1 MELIETLIAQLRGT
15 DDDDVRDEI
24 KAQMVAFAQQNSK
37 SDVRNYLERAL
48 KEELLEVQWEIEEVL
63 ESLAPPKTPQ
73 PEQEQEPEPV
83 DDPTSRALRPS
94 EIELVYNDP
103 RGLRL
108 YKSKVDERW
117 VVSQID
123 PRIGQPVTYELPGA
137 EAEGIKA
144 QLAGSPYWL
153 KQV

>member
-24 KAQMVAFAQQNSK
+24 KAQMVAFAEQGSK
-37 SDVRNYLERAL
+37 SEVRDYLERAM
-48 KEELLEVQWEIEEVL
+48 KEELLEVQWELEEVI
-63 ESLAPPKTPQ
+63 ETLAPPKKQQ
-73 PEQEQEPEPV
+73 PEPEPEPV
-83 DDPTSRALRPS
+83 DDPTTRALRPS

-123 PRIGQPVTYELPGA
+123 PRIGQPVTYELPGS
-137 EAEGIKA
+137 EAAGIKD

>member
-1 MELIETLIAQLRGT
+1 MEPIDALIARLRQT

-24 KAQMVAFAQQNSK
+24 KSEMISFAEQRSK
-37 SDVRNYLERAL
+37 SEVREYLESAM
-48 KEELLEVQWEIEEVL
+48 KEELLEVQWELEEVIEAL
-63 ESLAPPKTPQ
+63 MPPKK
-73 PEQEQEPEPV
+73 QEAPEPEPV
-83 DDPTSRALRPS
+83 DDPTTRALRPS

-103 RGLRL
+103 RGIRL
-108 YKSKVDERW
+108 YKSKVDDRW

-123 PRIGQPVTYELPGA
+123 PRIGQPVTYELPGT
-137 EAEGIKA
+137 EAANIKA

>member
-1 MELIETLIAQLRGT
+1 MEALDALIVRLRET
-15 DDDDVRDEI
+15 DDDDIRDEI
-24 KAQMVAFAQQNSK
+24 KEEMVAFAAQRSK
-37 SDVRNYLERAL
+37 SEVREYLEVAM
-48 KEELLEVQWEIEEVL
+48 KEELLEVQWELEEVIETL
-63 ESLAPPKTPQ
+63 SPPKKVV
-73 PEQEQEPEPV
+73 EAEPEPV

-103 RGLRL
+103 RGIRL
-108 YKSKVDERW
+108 YKSKVDDRW

-123 PRIGQPVTYELPGA
+123 PRVGQPVTYELPGS
-137 EAEGIKA
+137 EAENIKS

>member
-1 MELIETLIAQLRGT
+1 MEPIDALIAKLRDT

-24 KAQMVAFAQQNSK
+24 KDAMVAYAEQHSK
-37 SDVRNYLERAL
+37 SEVREHLESAM
-48 KEELLEVQWEIEEVL
+48 KEELLEVQWELEEVIETL
-63 ESLAPPKTPQ
+63 SPPKKQ
-73 PEQEQEPEPV
+73 PEPEPEEE
-83 DDPTSRALRPS
+83 DDPAERALRPS

-103 RGLRL
+103 RGIRL
-108 YKSKVDERW
+108 YKSKVDDRW

-123 PRIGQPVTYELPGA
+123 PRIGQPVTYELPGT
-137 EAEGIKA
+137 EAANIKA